1 MTRLPLAWSL
11 PSAQSEIRDL
21 RAKAE
26 QMQKLA
32 REMLAQSERVI
43 TLCNEVEAGVRE
55 MVQT

>member
-1 MTRLPLAWSL
+1 MPLAWSL

-43 TLCNEVEAGVRE
+43 TLCGEVEAGVRE
-55 MVQT
+55 MTDA